1 MSSSARF
8 WILQKNP
15 GRGDRHG
22 IGWSNFIKQSFAMKK
37 ALLSGVILFTLF
49 FSLGCKKDE
58 APEEP
63 APVGPRLIFR
73 FAFNPDQERLNNI
86 GQPAGVPAGHA
97 AQSPDF
103 RGISAHYFE
112 LAPTALTPLGAGEVL
127 YHAPETDAGGGMAI
141 DFSKAIIK
149 DEGEN
154 YIAVP
159 LSSIAAGNYEYMRV
173 SLAYQNY
180 NIQVRQSGLNFSGT
194 IASFVGF
201 NTYIGTYSINQEQVV
216 VNDDRLQ
223 GYWGFEANV
232 FGTPYVLSGQAP
244 PGATTVP
251 NPIWNSSPIPAGS
264 CVVTGPFAAPLTITG
279 NETEDIIVTLS
290 LSTNNSFEL
299 VEVTEDGLYEPAIG
313 EQVVDMGLRG
323 LIPIVN

>member
-1 MSSSARF
+1 
-8 WILQKNP
+8 
-15 GRGDRHG
+15 
-22 IGWSNFIKQSFAMKK
+22 
-37 ALLSGVILFTLF
+37 
-49 FSLGCKKDE
+49 
-58 APEEP
+58 
-63 APVGPRLIFR
+63 
-73 FAFNPDQERLNNI
+73 
-86 GQPAGVPAGHA
+86 
-97 AQSPDF
+97 
-103 RGISAHYFE
+103 
-112 LAPTALTPLGAGEVL
+112 
-127 YHAPETDAGGGMAI
+127 
-141 DFSKAIIK
+141 
-149 DEGEN
+149 
-154 YIAVP
+154 VP
-159 LSSIAAGNYEYMRV
+159 LSSIAPGNYEYMRV

-290 LSTNNSFEL
+290 LSTNNSFEW

>member
-1 MSSSARF
+1 
-8 WILQKNP
+8 
-15 GRGDRHG
+15 
-22 IGWSNFIKQSFAMKK
+22 
-37 ALLSGVILFTLF
+37 
-49 FSLGCKKDE
+49 
-58 APEEP
+58 
-63 APVGPRLIFR
+63 
-73 FAFNPDQERLNNI
+73 
-86 GQPAGVPAGHA
+86 
-97 AQSPDF
+97 
-103 RGISAHYFE
+103 
-112 LAPTALTPLGAGEVL
+112 
-127 YHAPETDAGGGMAI
+127 MAI
-141 DFSKAIIK
+141 DFSKAIVK

-159 LSSIAAGNYEYMRV
+159 LSSIAPGNYEYMRV

-180 NIQVRQSGLNFSGT
+180 DIQVRQSGLDFSGT

-264 CVVTGPFAAPLTITG
+264 CVVTGPFFAPLTITG

-290 LSTNNSFEL
+290 LSTNNSFEW

>member
-1 MSSSARF
+1 M
-8 WILQKNP
+8 KN
-15 GRGDRHG
+15 
-22 IGWSNFIKQSFAMKK
+22 
-37 ALLSGVILFTLF
+37 ALISGVVLFTLF
-49 FSLGCKKDE
+49 FSAGCKKDE
-58 APEEP
+58 SPEEP
-63 APVGPRLIFR
+63 PPTGPRLIFR

-86 GQPAGVPAGHA
+86 GQPTGVPAGHA

-127 YHAPETDAGGGMAI
+127 YHAPETDAGGNMAI

-159 LSSIAAGNYEYMRV
+159 LSSIAPGSYEYMRV

-180 NIQVRQSGLNFSGT
+180 DIQVRQTGIDFSGT

-201 NTYIGTYSINQEQVV
+201 NTYIGTYTINQEQVV

-279 NETEDIIVTLS
+279 TETEDIIVTLS
-290 LSTNNSFEL
+290 LSTNNSFEW
-299 VEVTEDGLYEPAIG
+299 VEVTEDGIYEPGIG

-323 LIPIVN
+323 LIPFVN

>member
-1 MSSSARF
+1 M
-8 WILQKNP
+8 KN
-15 GRGDRHG
+15 
-22 IGWSNFIKQSFAMKK
+22 
-37 ALLSGVILFTLF
+37 ALISGVILFTLF
-49 FSLGCKKDE
+49 FSVGCKKDE
-58 APEEP
+58 SPEEP
-63 APVGPRLIFR
+63 TPAGPRLIFR
-73 FAFNPDQERLNNI
+73 FAFDPDQERLNNI
-86 GQPAGVPAGHA
+86 GQPTGVPAGHA

-112 LAPTALTPLGAGEVL
+112 LAPSALTPLGAGEVL
-127 YHAPETDAGGGMAI
+127 YHAPETDAGGDMAI

-159 LSSIAAGNYEYMRV
+159 LSSIAPGSYEYMRV

-180 NIQVRQSGLNFSGT
+180 DIQVRQSGLDFSGT

-201 NTYIGTYSINQEQVV
+201 NTYIGTYAVNQEQVV

-290 LSTNNSFEL
+290 LSTNNSFEW
-299 VEVTEDGLYEPAIG
+299 VEVAEDGLYEPAIG